1 MKKIHRAVQKGPN
14 KWEKKT
20 GWKWDAED
28 IASLAILLIIAGF
41 VVIRSLI
48 G

>member
-14 KWEKKT
+14 KWEKRT
-20 GWKWDAED
+20 GWRMEADD
-28 IASLAILLIIAGF
+28 LISLAILLIVAGF
-41 VVIRSLI
+41 VVIRALI